1 MVAVALSAI
10 ALVASAG
17 CAGTVNY
24 SAAAEAAPRVLNQ
37 PRPAPAK
44 PESAALRMALATQAA
59 AEGPTPAAYHNSPYT
74 EETGPLRGFT
84 TTPTPAEDDHQIAV
98 SANLSTHTYG
108 PEAGFVTTPNDGH
121 WRPIELSITGPTALD
136 GVDFSLAHR
145 RGSEQDLSGRAT
157 TSGAEVRIGR
167 GLKGLTEFQSPPSW
181 RRPAWYV
188 FAASDGQALLYTPS
202 SDPTSPNH
210 AFYLQDRVNIGD
222 LQVGISAEAHGM
234 QASLSYIRREVTTI
248 DAIRHEE
255 TADDNFTG
263 LTLTWR
269 R

>member
-1 MVAVALSAI
+1 MS
-10 ALVASAG
+10 
-17 CAGTVNY
+17 
-24 SAAAEAAPRVLNQ
+24 Q
-37 PRPAPAK
+37 
-44 PESAALRMALATQAA
+44 ALRMALATETA
-59 AEGPTPAAYHNSPYT
+59 AEGPTPAAYHNAPYADRSGT
-74 EETGPLRGFT
+74 LRGFA
-84 TTPTPAEDDHQIAV
+84 TTPPSADDDHQIAV
-98 SANLSTHTYG
+98 TAGLSTRMYG
-108 PEAGFVTTPNDGH
+108 PSAGFVGMPGEGH
-121 WRPIELSITGPTALD
+121 WRSAEISITGPTALD
-136 GVDFSLAHR
+136 GVDFSVAHR
-145 RGSEQDLSGRAT
+145 RGAEEDDSGRAT
-157 TSGAEVRIGR
+157 TNGAELRIGR
-167 GLKGLTEFQSPPSW
+167 GLKGLTEFKSPPSW

-222 LQVGISAEAHGM
+222 LQIGVSAEANGM

>member
-1 MVAVALSAI
+1 
-10 ALVASAG
+10 
-17 CAGTVNY
+17 
-24 SAAAEAAPRVLNQ
+24 
-37 PRPAPAK
+37 
-44 PESAALRMALATQAA
+44 
-59 AEGPTPAAYHNSPYT
+59 
-74 EETGPLRGFT
+74 
-84 TTPTPAEDDHQIAV
+84 
-98 SANLSTHTYG
+98 
-108 PEAGFVTTPNDGH
+108 
-121 WRPIELSITGPTALD
+121 
-136 GVDFSLAHR
+136 
-145 RGSEQDLSGRAT
+145 
-157 TSGAEVRIGR
+157 
-167 GLKGLTEFQSPPSW
+167 
-181 RRPAWYV
+181 V